1 VACRR
6 SENDAMPLKQS
17 LGVVCMK
24 FSHEEIE
31 LAQLFKAYGLEWEP
45 RCGQYVLDQSEL
57 IECASPFQPRVFFI
71 LDLRHFLRRAGSLD
85 ELKHRM
91 CWLPDW
97 QDCRQLL
104 QHMGVRSEIIARRLT
119 ETRAIEDDHE
129 RLELYR
135 LIEEQLTGGMT

>member
-1 VACRR
+1 
-6 SENDAMPLKQS
+6 
-17 LGVVCMK
+17 MK
-24 FSHEEIE
+24 FSDEEIE

-71 LDLRHFLRRAGSLD
+71 LDLRHFLRRAGTVE
-85 ELKHRM
+85 ELKRRL

-104 QHMGVRSEIIARRLT
+104 QHMGLGSEVVARRLAASC
-119 ETRAIEDDHE
+119 AIEDNCE